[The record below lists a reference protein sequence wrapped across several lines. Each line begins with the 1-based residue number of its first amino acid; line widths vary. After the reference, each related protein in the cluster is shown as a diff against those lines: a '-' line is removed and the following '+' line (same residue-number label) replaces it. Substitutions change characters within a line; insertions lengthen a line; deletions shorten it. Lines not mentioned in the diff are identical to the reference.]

1 MSKPKGRASRGRM
14 IRDTPQCD
22 RSATILRVAVLW
34 VADGAPSSVHFT
46 SAHASMPDLQLD
58 PVQMTLE
65 ICAEIVDRVR
75 LGGAGPVS
83 PHVVSAARHIVRAGG
98 FKGALSSGEVLSAA
112 EVSMIMAGG
121 LLAVA
126 CPTDDDVHQ
135 LMRDVGRSP
144 AALLVQEKPDPH
156 PA

>member
-75 LGGAGPVS
+75 LGGAGPLAGCQRATGLTGRLSQVS
-83 PHVVSAARHIVRAGG
+83 DLAGLARGG
-98 FKGALSSGEVLSAA
+98 ADGAWLRE
-112 EVSMIMAGG
+112 
-121 LLAVA
+121 
-126 CPTDDDVHQ
+126 T
-135 LMRDVGRSP
+135 GRR
-144 AALLVQEKPDPH
+144 
-156 PA
+156 